1 VVFGSRS
8 WAGQPAQGRRAVAR
22 NLALDL
28 VAAIGIGV
36 TASLVNALLPTIA
49 RRSGLEPLGLA
60 ALAAAPFIAN
70 LLGAFAGRFGPRSAA
85 QLAIIR
91 GAGAMALLVLFVV
104 PTPAAM
110 IAVVVAFWLSLSMTG
125 PFHLRLWGAMYPK
138 TVVGRVVGF
147 LGMGRAAAGA
157 LAAFVG
163 GMAADR
169 VGGPAAVAM
178 AGIVGIGCAVAYAGL
193 RARSNEPPRAFSA
206 RESIGALRERPVLS
220 RVAVAQGFYGGGLIA
235 AVPLYALVH
244 VDRLDLSL
252 SDVGLIGILAAT
264 ATTIAFPLWGAV
276 ADRHGP
282 LTALRAGSALG
293 ALSLVGYALA
303 PNVAVLWGMALALG
317 AANASID
324 VGIAAI
330 ISSQTPLSARSAAMA
345 GWNTVTGARGIAAA
359 FLMSALLSLGL
370 VNVTSAL
377 VLCGLSAAIGV
388 ALYIRADLTSANAE
402 PVPLPALADVRGAAA

>member
-1 VVFGSRS
+1 MSNRRS
-8 WAGQPAQGRRAVAR
+8 VAR

-36 TASLVNALLPTIA
+36 TASLVTALLPTIA
-49 RRSGLEPLGLA
+49 RRGGVEPLGLA
-60 ALAAAPFIAN
+60 ALAAAPFVAN

-91 GAGAMALLVLFVV
+91 GAGAMALLVLFVI

-110 IAVVVAFWLSLSMTG
+110 IAVVIAFWLSLSMTG
-125 PFHLRLWGAMYPK
+125 PFHLRLWGSMYPP
-138 TVVGRVVGF
+138 TVVGRVIGF
-147 LGMGRAAAGA
+147 LGAGRAAAGA
-157 LAAFVG
+157 IAALAG
-163 GMAADR
+163 GLVADR
-169 VGGPAAVAM
+169 VGGPSAVAL
-178 AGIVGIGCAVAYAGL
+178 AGVVGVACAVAYAGL

-206 RESIGALRERPVLS
+206 RESIQALRERPVLS

-244 VDRLDLSL
+244 VDRLDLTL
-252 SDVGLIGILAAT
+252 ADVGVIGILAAT

-276 ADRHGP
+276 ADRLGA

-293 ALSLVGYALA
+293 AVSVVGYAFA

-330 ISSQTPLSARSAAMA
+330 ISDQTPLSARSAAMA
-345 GWNTVTGARGIAAA
+345 GWNTVTGARGVAAA
-359 FLMSALLSLGL
+359 FLMSALLSLGV
-370 VNVTSAL
+370 VNVTSGL
-377 VLCGLSAAIGV
+377 VLCGVAAATGV
-388 ALYIRADLTSANAE
+388 ALFARVDLSTGE
-402 PVPLPALADVRGAAA
+402 PEQAAVPVLADVRGAAA